1 MLDEIPLHEMK
12 DLYEGRHAHNDNFI
26 PPAEYLLGNLV
37 TLREIEAQ
45 SYAPYRLLQQGSA

>member
-12 DLYEGRHAHNDNFI
+12 DLYEGRQAHNDNVI
-26 PPAEYLLGNLV
+26 PPAESMLSNLV
-37 TLREIEAQ
+37 TLHEIEAQ